1 MKWIVGV
8 SVIATALGWAATMT
22 IPAATIT
29 PDESTLKYFPPE
41 TEGIAFA
48 DIAALRNAA
57 LVQDVLNKGEFRSLS
72 PAISE
77 FVEQTGFD
85 IRRDLDRVTI
95 GKISA
100 QERLVVATARY
111 DHFKTEQFL
120 REKGKEPEVYLGQS
134 VYRDDAR
141 AVTFLDNVVL
151 FGTANAVKTAI
162 NRMTYPGSMQ
172 IGNDLLEAIRTIES
186 GNQVWAVGSFSQED
200 LPTGG
205 VRESGPVAEILKSLQ
220 HGTYQMRV
228 DRDVHAR
235 ATGNFADAD
244 SAKNLADMARG
255 LIALAKL
262 QVAKQQPDLV
272 HLLDGIQV
280 TSNGSSVVAQID
292 EPGDLL
298 MKLRN
303 SPPKLGGE
311 PSRTK

>member
-1 MKWIVGV
+1 M
-8 SVIATALGWAATMT
+8 L
-22 IPAATIT
+22 
-29 PDESTLKYFPPE
+29 
-41 TEGIAFA
+41 
-48 DIAALRNAA
+48 
-57 LVQDVLNKGEFRSLS
+57 FRS
-72 PAISE
+72 
-77 FVEQTGFD
+77 GFD
-85 IRRDLDRVTI
+85 IRQDLDRVTI

-100 QERLVVATARY
+100 QERLVVAIARY
-111 DHFKTEQFL
+111 DHFKAEQFL
-120 REKGKEPEVYLGQS
+120 REKGKEPEVYLGRS

>member
-1 MKWIVGV
+1 
-8 SVIATALGWAATMT
+8 
-22 IPAATIT
+22 
-29 PDESTLKYFPPE
+29 
-41 TEGIAFA
+41 
-48 DIAALRNAA
+48 
-57 LVQDVLNKGEFRSLS
+57 
-72 PAISE
+72 
-77 FVEQTGFD
+77 
-85 IRRDLDRVTI
+85 
-95 GKISA
+95 
-100 QERLVVATARY
+100 
-111 DHFKTEQFL
+111 
-120 REKGKEPEVYLGQS
+120 
-134 VYRDDAR
+134 
-141 AVTFLDNVVL
+141 
-151 FGTANAVKTAI
+151 
-162 NRMTYPGSMQ
+162 MTYPGSMQ

-311 PSRTK
+311 RSRTK